1 MEVSLGV
8 RGRGEELPHLVC
20 PAIFKHFVN
29 LGTLGWSRVST
40 AGSIIPRSPHT
51 GPPGPQRHLPLNPS
65 VKSISMFLSSPK
77 MKSID
82 NITTDT
88 WDLETILSIIA

>member
-1 MEVSLGV
+1 MKVHLGV
-8 RGRGEELPHLVC
+8 LGRGEELPRLVC
-20 PAIFKHFVN
+20 PAVFKHFVK
-29 LGTLGWSRVST
+29 LGTLGWSRAST

-51 GPPGPQRHLPLNPS
+51 GPPGPQRRLTLNPL
-65 VKSISMFLSSPK
+65 VKSISVFLSSPK

-88 WDLETILSIIA
+88 RDLETILSIIP

>member
-1 MEVSLGV
+1 MKVHLGV
-8 RGRGEELPHLVC
+8 LGRGEELPHLVC
-20 PAIFKHFVN
+20 PAVFKYFVK
-29 LGTLGWSRVST
+29 LGTLGWSRAST

-51 GPPGPQRHLPLNPS
+51 GPPGPQRRLTLNPL
-65 VKSISMFLSSPK
+65 VKSISVFLSSPK

-88 WDLETILSIIA
+88 RDLETILSIIP